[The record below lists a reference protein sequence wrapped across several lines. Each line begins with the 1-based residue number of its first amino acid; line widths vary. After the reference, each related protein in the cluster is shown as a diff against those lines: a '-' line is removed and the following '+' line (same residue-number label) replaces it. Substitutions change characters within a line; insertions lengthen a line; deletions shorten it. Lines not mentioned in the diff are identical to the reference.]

1 MTEIFIPY
9 YVTDRCSIVIISDEN
24 IFCKEGKIRTNR
36 CDIYS
41 QIRLNTTLDNN
52 NSMTEFATISD
63 VNLLALKNNN
73 RITDVVDKKQ
83 SILDHLA
90 QYYNLAPTKI
100 LFVGFSSF
108 VLANYSD
115 KIYITSVG
123 KDVLDY
129 LTEQRINYEYIP
141 EIELLNYRK
150 QFEVVVAVDE
160 YFTFAGS
167 DNEQKDLVAQICN
180 LATDFVIT
188 TLRDY
193 KNQDYKEREFS
204 QPTIVKRGTESLLF
218 LENHT
223 WSQSDRANWSSMIY
237 AIDQQTN
244 TMETFGDFTRRTMY
258 FKQLANFTASVGALD
273 FVVHKTLMYKG
284 LIRKNYEHVITITF
298 N

>member
-1 MTEIFIPY
+1 
-9 YVTDRCSIVIISDEN
+9 
-24 IFCKEGKIRTNR
+24 
-36 CDIYS
+36 
-41 QIRLNTTLDNN
+41 
-52 NSMTEFATISD
+52 MTEFANIGD

-73 RITDVVDKKQ
+73 RVQDVVSKKQ
-83 SILDHLA
+83 DILDSLA

-108 VLANYSD
+108 VLA
-115 KIYITSVG
+115 KFPQEIAITAISEEVQE
-123 KDVLDY
+123 Y
-129 LTEQRINYEYIP
+129 LRDQKVKFKYIP

-160 YFTFAGS
+160 YFTYSNS
-167 DNEQKDLVAQICN
+167 DTGQKDLVAQICN
-180 LATDFVIT
+180 LATDYVIT

-204 QPTIVKRGTESLLF
+204 QPTIVKNNTDSYVF

-223 WSQSDRANWSSMIY
+223 WSQKDRADWSSVVY
-237 AIDQQTN
+237 AINQQDRA
-244 TMETFGDFTRRTMY
+244 MEVFGDFARRTMY
-258 FKQLANFTASVGALD
+258 FKQLANFTSVAGAQD
-273 FVVHKTLMYKG
+273 FVVHKNLMYKG